1 MNITM
6 FTRTPCQRCDA
17 TKRRLKDTPF
27 TPVDVDVDEAAA
39 AELRAKGY
47 GSLPVV
53 RVTDA
58 EGNVVDEWSGF
69 NPSKTDAARA
79 LVGAGQSKAA
89 PVAA

>member
-6 FTRTPCQRCDA
+6 FTRTPCPRCDA

-27 TPVDVDVDEAAA
+27 TPVDVDVDEVA
-39 AELRAKGY
+39 AEELRSMGHV
-47 GSLPVV
+47 SLPVV

-58 EGNVVDEWSGF
+58 QDNVVDEWSGF
-69 NPSKTDAARA
+69 NPSKIDAARA
-79 LVGAGQSKAA
+79 LVAAAVSKAV